1 MTRLTAQSLTPAV
14 RAWLQASRHARILH
28 IFERVVNLIAEDDVI
43 SLVAPDVGNGP
54 FNVVLPVFDFARQM
68 TPSDPLRI
76 TPDALY
82 MGDLVIDVSSAALW
96 NPYPDWQTIRA
107 QQARLRAH
115 MPVVRAVLQE
125 HAPADSLAHLV
136 VALPA
141 PLSALETHVVNTA
154 QQHWRNLV
162 EGALNLDRAACVSG
176 AAQLAGLGSGL
187 TPAGDDWL
195 LGCALAAHAG
205 FPSPEA
211 AALILDAVR
220 RAASD
225 THPLS
230 ACWLRAAADG
240 ACGQDWHTFFESCLQ
255 ADARSVYQAAVQI
268 VRQGHSSGA
277 DALAGY
283 VALVNLQ
290 HRSFRD
296 STGVY

>member
-1 MTRLTAQSLTPAV
+1 MTRLTALSLTPAV

-28 IFERVVNLIAEDDVI
+28 IFERVVNLIAGDDVI
-43 SLVAPDVGNGP
+43 SLVTPDVGNGP
-54 FNVVLPVFDFARQM
+54 FNVVLPAFDFARRI
-68 TPSDPLRI
+68 TPSDPLQI

-82 MGDLVIDVSSAALW
+82 IGDLVIDVSSAAIW

-115 MPVVRAVLQE
+115 APVVRAVLQQ
-125 HAPADSLAHLV
+125 HAPANSLAHLV
-136 VALPA
+136 VELPV
-141 PLSALETHVVNTA
+141 PPSALETHVVNTA
-154 QQHWRNLV
+154 RQHWQNLV
-162 EGALNLDRAACVSG
+162 QGARHLDHARCVAG
-176 AAQLAGLGSGL
+176 AAQLSGLGSGL

-220 RAASD
+220 RAASG
-225 THPLS
+225 THSLS
-230 ACWLRAAADG
+230 ASWLRAAADG
-240 ACGQDWHTFFESCLQ
+240 AGGQDWHTFWGCCLQ
-255 ADARSVYQAAVQI
+255 AETRSVYQAAVQI

-283 VALVNLQ
+283 VALV
-290 HRSFRD
+290 
-296 STGVY
+296 GVTPEWI